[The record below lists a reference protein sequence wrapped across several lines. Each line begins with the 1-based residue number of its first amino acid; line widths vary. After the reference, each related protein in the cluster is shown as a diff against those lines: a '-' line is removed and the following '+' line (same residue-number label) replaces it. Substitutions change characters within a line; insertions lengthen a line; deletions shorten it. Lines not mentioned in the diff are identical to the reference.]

1 MKKKILLVLA
11 IMSVLVCIFAISV
24 SATPQGY
31 STFEVTLTDGTQK
44 TAYTA
49 GVDQYEGRVYL
60 NPKLY
65 AEAPVDTDGT
75 YEEIEW
81 TTVKEID
88 FSSSMLYIY
97 SQNKKTHEE
106 WAYGSNNGGSMCII
120 PNGIDK
126 KTQLTALE
134 KVTTGKALILREG
147 AFNGAPALKTLVIS
161 KSLKSMQNNVFYYC
175 TALET
180 IIFEDGS
187 AFESLNDSF
196 LGCTSLK
203 SVSFPASITRVGE
216 NAFNGCT
223 SLVSVSFAEGT
234 SCTIKNNAFNGCTS
248 LTSVTLVEGIT
259 AIGNAAFQNCDS
271 LVSISIPDSVETV
284 GSYIFA
290 SCDKLE
296 QIAISENSLIS
307 NRIIGFA
314 DGCPMLKE
322 IRIPPLVTDIGY
334 DNFRNCYSL
343 ENIIWSDNL
352 LKISGGNN
360 FPNTAVTSVT
370 LPNSLTFVNGSTFSG
385 CKIEEFRLSANL
397 TSLEAGLLN
406 IKTLKRV
413 YIPASIASVGKNLL
427 GYSNPADSSSN
438 ITFIFTGN
446 IEQAN
451 ALRAMVLAVTEGTNH
466 QPNSSKLYDAILVSA
481 SEYDATQEPSGFH
494 FVYDYNLCDAFYG
507 GDHSEG
513 QVINQCQFGCGRN
526 CGKAELLEN
535 PQHELSKVT
544 TFGEN
549 GYFDASCVVESCGIC
564 KTVTL
569 NESVDAIFVNYGY
582 SMTEVEIG
590 GKLSMSQFFG
600 IDKANLEEYT
610 TLTGNAFEY
619 GFVVSSNADPMNE
632 ANSGLIAEGKTYI
645 TTQNGFK
652 HDYFAVA
659 VAGFTDATVD
669 NALTFCVYVKDGEKV
684 SYLDNGETVET
695 VNMKSYNQIKALL
708 GK

>member
-1 MKKKILLVLA
+1 MKRKILLVLA
-11 IMSVLVCIFAISV
+11 IMSLMVCVFAISV

-106 WAYGSNNGGSMCII
+106 WAYGSNNGGAMCIY

-134 KVTTGKALILREG
+134 KVTTGKAFILREG

-203 SVSFPASITRVGE
+203 SVSFPASITKVGE

-234 SCTIKNNAFNGCTS
+234 SCTIKNYAFNGCTS

-284 GSYIFA
+284 GTSIFA

-314 DGCPMLKE
+314 DECPMLKE

-343 ENIIWSDNL
+343 EEVIFEKNGTAALVIQDDAFNYDYSLEAIELPARLSALGNYVF
-352 LKISGGNN
+352 SGAGL
-360 FPNTAVTSVT
+360 TAVEFEANSNLSSIGDLTFANTDLVEVT
-370 LPNSLTFVNGSTFSG
+370 LPEGIVTIGEQVFFN
-385 CKIEEFRLSANL
+385 C
-397 TSLEAGLLN
+397 TSLEKVTFSEGLVSLGN
-406 IKTLKRV
+406 STFAKCTALTEV
-413 YIPASIASVGKNLL
+413 HFPASLKTMGIN
-427 GYSNPADSSSN
+427 
-438 ITFIFTGN
+438 TFYYYCI
-446 IEQAN
+446 I
-451 ALRAMVLAVTEGTNH
+451 RR
-466 QPNSSKLYDAILVSA
+466 I
-481 SEYDATQEPSGFH
+481 
-494 FVYDYNLCDAFYG
+494 
-507 GDHSEG
+507 
-513 QVINQCQFGCGRN
+513 
-526 CGKAELLEN
+526 
-535 PQHELSKVT
+535 
-544 TFGEN
+544 
-549 GYFDASCVVESCGIC
+549 
-564 KTVTL
+564 
-569 NESVDAIFVNYGY
+569 
-582 SMTEVEIG
+582 
-590 GKLSMSQFFG
+590 
-600 IDKANLEEYT
+600 
-610 TLTGNAFEY
+610 
-619 GFVVSSNADPMNE
+619 
-632 ANSGLIAEGKTYI
+632 
-645 TTQNGFK
+645 
-652 HDYFAVA
+652 
-659 VAGFTDATVD
+659 
-669 NALTFCVYVKDGEKV
+669 
-684 SYLDNGETVET
+684 SY
-695 VNMKSYNQIKALL
+695 
-708 GK
+708 